1 MRWLQLRLRK
11 LASFPIPLPGIL
23 ARDPM
28 SPVGCHWPLR
38 LSASVRLR
46 RQAVATPST
55 KKNVGMWSQKSDGNL
70 PGSSRL
76 GSGRSDRGSEQR
88 NGPGQQYNAWD
99 RAARPGSGRG
109 AAGDRNSATS
119 PGASVSSTSS
129 PSLSPTSPSAG
140 GGLVP
145 EHRIR
150 PGAFNLVPGRMCNTA
165 SCLTSPEQQERRQS
179 LKISFSQPNILMK
192 KSVSMGLNFPGFS
205 QVSLEWFF
213 LETWCLRI
221 LSGWGLVVVWK
232 CNRPSAFIFSLC
244 FYCEAHMDHNEVE
257 CLSLYYSWLN
267 VSTK

>member
-1 MRWLQLRLRK
+1 
-11 LASFPIPLPGIL
+11 
-23 ARDPM
+23 
-28 SPVGCHWPLR
+28 
-38 LSASVRLR
+38 
-46 RQAVATPST
+46 
-55 KKNVGMWSQKSDGNL
+55 MWSQKSDGNL

-109 AAGDRNSATS
+109 AHGDRNSATS

-150 PGAFNLVPGRMCNTA
+150 PGALNLVPGRMCNTA

-205 QVSLEWFF
+205 QVMTSVKQLLSIISACIRSLAYWPYE
-213 LETWCLRI
+213 LI
-221 LSGWGLVVVWK
+221 
-232 CNRPSAFIFSLC
+232 N
-244 FYCEAHMDHNEVE
+244 H
-257 CLSLYYSWLN
+257 LY
-267 VSTK
+267 

>member
-1 MRWLQLRLRK
+1 
-11 LASFPIPLPGIL
+11 
-23 ARDPM
+23 
-28 SPVGCHWPLR
+28 
-38 LSASVRLR
+38 
-46 RQAVATPST
+46 
-55 KKNVGMWSQKSDGNL
+55 MWSQKSDGNL

-88 NGPGQQYNAWD
+88 NGPGQQSYNAWD

-109 AAGDRNSATS
+109 AHGDRNSATS

-150 PGAFNLVPGRMCNTA
+150 PGALNLVPGRMCTTA

-205 QVSLEWFF
+205 QVSQTNKPHVSVFAVSQDLTQQHKYFA
-213 LETWCLRI
+213 ETLKYQI
-221 LSGWGLVVVWK
+221 PEFQEG
-232 CNRPSAFIFSLC
+232 P
-244 FYCEAHMDHNEVE
+244 
-257 CLSLYYSWLN
+257 
-267 VSTK
+267 TKLGFVRLTNKKSPFWNFRTMSFWVKPNQKMHE